1 MCAADCASDKN
12 ILELVECDACGL
24 YVLKNL
30 YSEHLNICTHQNSS
44 KQMSV
49 NYSDSDVS
57 KVVSFLNS
65 PPVNVD
71 NIVVNSNNTKIKE
84 INLPS
89 GTMVSCS
96 FCKNLVNI
104 SNLKSH
110 LVSCKQKI
118 TTASKILQ
126 PHKQQNP
133 MYNQHLES
141 PEFIKNLKEI
151 SLPADCS
158 VLCSYCK
165 SLVVVETLKPHL
177 QSCKQK
183 YLSGTQAK
191 VNKVEFK
198 NKYSN
203 VCKHSPKPKKFKGKG
218 EPEHDHLYSRNVD
231 DYDFTEVVVKQEQRF
246 FDLSKKLNSMDDKS
260 SIKKIKSDP
269 TIGTNRVK
277 TEIQDD
283 FIIGI

>member
-1 MCAADCASDKN
+1 MCAENSVTDKN
-12 ILELVECDACGL
+12 VMELVECDACGL

-44 KQMSV
+44 KQINI
-49 NYSDSDVS
+49 NYLDSDVS
-57 KVVSFLNS
+57 KVVSYTNGLS
-65 PPVNVD
+65 VNLD
-71 NIVVNSNNTKIKE
+71 NIVVTSKNTKIKD

-96 FCKNLVNI
+96 SCKNLVNV

-110 LVSCKQKI
+110 LVACNQKI
-118 TTASKILQ
+118 IE
-126 PHKQQNP
+126 PPRQQNLA
-133 MYNQHLES
+133 YNQHLQS
-141 PEFIKNLKEI
+141 PEFIKNLREI

-177 QSCKQK
+177 ESCKQK
-183 YLSGTQAK
+183 YFAGSQQTAK
-191 VNKVEFK
+191 KVEFK

-203 VCKHSPKPKKFKGKG
+203 VCQTLPKPKKLKAKG

-231 DYDFTEVVVKQEQRF
+231 DYDFTVTMVKQEQRF
-246 FDLSKKLNSMDDKS
+246 FDLSKKLNNLDDKN
-260 SIKKIKSDP
+260 SIKKIKSD
-269 TIGTNRVK
+269 TAVGTNRVK